1 MINIKWTDETI
12 RFKCA
17 VETLINEW
25 EDFAYGYDIEEEA
38 QERICETLNELD
50 IEYEVIDAD
59 V

>member
-1 MINIKWTDETI
+1 MINIKWTDENI

-17 VETLINEW
+17 VETLISAW

-38 QERICETLNELD
+38 QERICETLDELC
-50 IEYEVIDAD
+50 IEYEVIDSD

>member
-17 VETLINEW
+17 VETLVNAW
-25 EDFAYGYDIEEEA
+25 EDFAYSYDIEEEA
-38 QERICETLNELD
+38 QEYIRETLDELS